1 MWDARFEAMR
11 DRKLN
16 ELVIFA
22 AMVRTDPA
30 NRREYLSIIAKIGKD
45 LDVIEALA
53 EGGKVPESKPITSEL
68 YRRRLSKYE
77 LLDEYCLDACRS
89 GDLSKMRESQR
100 LEAPEVQSRIDS
112 PEVLEKIEAPEE
124 QSRIEAPEEQSR
136 IEAPEEKPS
145 IDAPEEKQRLEPPEK
160 VQMIDGP
167 SGDPDSTFV
176 MLVPIEDAVTLKK
189 ARAMKDGKIDF
200 FIDAEIS
207 GRFKEAA
214 CEDVI
219 SFLKTDLNLI
229 DLILSINIRSKKDIE
244 EKISAI
250 IELVEKADEP
260 KYQKV
265 YLNSLNQDEKA
276 LEGSYNM
283 VLKRF
288 EETLKN
294 HYSYL
299 IEEKGSLFFE

>member
-22 AMVRTDPA
+22 AMVRTDQA
-30 NRREYLSIIAKIGKD
+30 NRKEYLSIIEQIGRD

-53 EGGKVPESKPITSEL
+53 EGSKVPKSKPITSDL
-68 YRRRLSKYE
+68 YRNRLSKYE

-89 GDLSKMRESQR
+89 GDLSKMKESPR
-100 LEAPEVQSRIDS
+100 LESPEKQSRIDA
-112 PEVLEKIEAPEE
+112 PEPSAKIEAPEE
-124 QSRIEAPEEQSR
+124 QSKIEAPDDIQRIEAPEE
-136 IEAPEEKPS
+136 P
-145 IDAPEEKQRLEPPEK
+145 QRLESPEK
-160 VQMIDGP
+160 VEMLDQPMDD
-167 SGDPDSTFV
+167 SDSTFV

-189 ARAMKDGKIDF
+189 VRDMKDGKIDF
-200 FIDAEIS
+200 FIDAEMS

-229 DLILSINIRSKKDIE
+229 DTILSINIRSKKDIE
-244 EKISAI
+244 EKISSI
-250 IELVEKADEP
+250 IELVEEADEP
-260 KYQKV
+260 KYQKI
-265 YLNSLNQDEKA
+265 YLNSLNQDEKS
-276 LEGSYNM
+276 LEASYNM

-288 EETLKN
+288 EETLKS